1 MICKHLN
8 PVEELIKSEGIT
20 ETFRG
25 KPWTNVK
32 GIWVYFDCHL
42 APNKLIESL
51 ALPSCVK
58 KHEHK
63 GTHDGSE
70 LGLVCEAC
78 DCGVMGLHPS
88 VRKAGVK
95 SVG

>member
-1 MICKHLN
+1 MICEHLN
-8 PVEELIKSEGIT
+8 PVEELIKSEGIH
-20 ETFRG
+20 ETYRG
-25 KPWTNVK
+25 KPWSKVK
-32 GIWVYFDCHL
+32 GVWVYFDCYL
-42 APNKLIESL
+42 STDKLIETL
-51 ALPSCVK
+51 ALPDCVK

-88 VRKAGVK
+88 VRKDDVK